1 MVRDDVPR
9 GRRPVLLATDLN
21 RFPRNS
27 PALRAES
34 LGMRDLPAPEFEL
47 HRTREGVILELPNR
61 LEIEV
66 RITDFGALVTACDD
80 RGNPLL
86 STELDAPPGSLMP

>member
-27 PALRAES
+27 PARRAES
-34 LGMRDLPAPEFEL
+34 LSMRDLPAPEFEL

-86 STELDAPPGSLMP
+86 ATELDAPPGSLMP

>member
-27 PALRAES
+27 PARRAES
-34 LGMRDLPAPEFEL
+34 LSMRDLPAPEFEL